1 MAINKRYLHQRYG
14 ISLNRVNRKLYN
26 AKKSTRQKKKSASY
40 KVANYRAKFSKS
52 ARNVSYWIQ
61 GKKA

>member
-1 MAINKRYLHQRYG
+1 MATNKRYLKQIHRTLF
-14 ISLNRVNRKLYN
+14 SPTNKRFVNT
-26 AKKSTRQKKKSASY
+26 KKSTRQKKKGVSY